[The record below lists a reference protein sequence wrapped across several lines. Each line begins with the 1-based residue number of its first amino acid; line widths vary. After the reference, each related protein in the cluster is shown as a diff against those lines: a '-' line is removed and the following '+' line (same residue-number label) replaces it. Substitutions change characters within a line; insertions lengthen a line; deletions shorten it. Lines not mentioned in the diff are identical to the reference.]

1 MFPIK
6 MTQHR
11 PSASAV
17 YHGKHQVMSRQA
29 RSNSLRVK
37 TDHQVPAW
45 QCHKKLRSA
54 NRCAWSQAYEAEPLD
69 LSLLDSCSSALARQA
84 QRRTLETGAIRL
96 SLNLCSSST
105 FWTFESTNWSPA
117 SLYSSLTP
125 TEAAHACLPVWQPV
139 LVRYVDGGLR
149 FCKDSV
155 RHFISYS
162 DRRKSYFLS
171 HYGKTMIFFALF

>member
-17 YHGKHQVMSRQA
+17 HHGKHQVTSRQA

-45 QCHKKLRSA
+45 QCSTKS
-54 NRCAWSQAYEAEPLD
+54 CAAQTDAPEVRHTK
-69 LSLLDSCSSALARQA
+69 LSLWIWAYWTAVHQLWQDRHSDVHWKQVPYDSALTSFQTRSQHLW
-84 QRRTLETGAIRL
+84 TL
-96 SLNLCSSST
+96 
-105 FWTFESTNWSPA
+105 ESTNWSPA

-139 LVRYVDGGLR
+139 LVRYVE
-149 FCKDSV
+149 V
-155 RHFISYS
+155 A
-162 DRRKSYFLS
+162 
-171 HYGKTMIFFALF
+171 FA